1 MDILIENSLQFQHR
15 GLQKQ
20 LLAFFTNEVLHDD
33 ESWSFVVEP
42 HYQGD
47 YNYIALQKN
56 DEGEHVLSFFNDP
69 LDADDQKMQVF
80 CLVEEKDGSDV
91 AFIHTVTKQRIT
103 QKILIH
109 MPNNVDVQP
118 SQIVSLEARRVIQR
132 LRYLFNKGN
141 PNCENPYYMDADICF
156 LLGERPSSKMK
167 EKMSEVAQLCVKR
180 CRCRK
185 TCSPRHRCAW
195 CRVNTNDSTRIP
207 GYRVFFKNFSRK
219 EYDDLYDSYRFLSQ
233 RFGLKPLLHNPLQ
246 EEPVDEVARDDE
258 VSCPVCVNKIKF
270 VVSCGHAYC
279 DECSVKFLND
289 GKCPYCQQ
297 SISTRQKIFLV

>member
-1 MDILIENSLQFQHR
+1 MHNLIEKSLQFQQH
-15 GLQKQ
+15 
-20 LLAFFTNEVLHDD
+20 
-33 ESWSFVVEP
+33 
-42 HYQGD
+42 GD
-47 YNYIALQKN
+47 ALQKELLEFSM
-56 DEGEHVLSFFNDP
+56 DESVSGECTCIVEAHYQKGYDSVAILNNEGQHTLAFFNDP
-69 LDADDQKMQVF
+69 LDVDDQKMQVF

-91 AFIHTVTKQRIT
+91 AFIHTVTKQRVT

-109 MPNNVDVQP
+109 LPNDVDVEP
-118 SQIVSLEARRVIQR
+118 SHILSYGARRVIQR
-132 LRYLFNKGN
+132 FRYLFNKGN

-156 LLGERPSSKMK
+156 LLGERPSSKTK
-167 EKMSEVAQLCVKR
+167 EKMSEVAQLCTKRVK
-180 CRCRK
+180 CRK
-185 TCSPRHRCAW
+185 TCSPMHRCGW
-195 CRVNTNDSTRIP
+195 CRYSCVDSTRIP
-207 GYRVFFKNFSRK
+207 GYRIFFKK